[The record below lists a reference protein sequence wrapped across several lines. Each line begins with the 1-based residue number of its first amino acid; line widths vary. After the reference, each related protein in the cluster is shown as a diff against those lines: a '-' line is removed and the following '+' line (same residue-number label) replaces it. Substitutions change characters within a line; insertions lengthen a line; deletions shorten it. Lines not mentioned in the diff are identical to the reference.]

1 MIAENLRQVKSTME
15 AAQKRRVRIAQ
26 EAVVELVAVTKNHD
40 VCAMREAIDAGVTV
54 VGENRVQEAVEKHA
68 VLERDVRWHLI
79 GHLQTN
85 KVKQAVKLFD
95 LIHSVDSEHLLLA
108 VESAAGKMN
117 NVQDILLQVNLA
129 REESKFGIHKED
141 LPLLL
146 QKADSLPH
154 VHLCGLMCIAPHYAE
169 VEQCRPLFREM
180 YEIFSE
186 LQALPLVRSEM
197 RWLSMGMTNDYVIAV
212 EEGANLI
219 RVGTGIFGARQY

>member
-1 MIAENLRQVKSTME
+1 MIAENLRQVKATME

-54 VGENRVQEAVEKHA
+54 VGENRVQEAVEKYA

-85 KVKQAVKLFD
+85 KVKQAVKLFE

-117 NVQDILLQVNLA
+117 KVQDILLQVNLA

-154 VHLCGLMCIAPHYAE
+154 VHLRGLMCIAPHYEE

-180 YEIFSE
+180 YGLFSE

>member
-1 MIAENLRQVKSTME
+1 MIAENLRQVKATME

-54 VGENRVQEAVEKHA
+54 VGENRVQEAVEKYA

-85 KVKQAVKLFD
+85 KVKQAVKLFE

-117 NVQDILLQVNLA
+117 KVQDILLQVNLA

-154 VHLCGLMCIAPHYAE
+154 VHLRGLMCIAPHYEE

-180 YEIFSE
+180 YGLFSE

-219 RVGTGIFGARQY
+219 RVGTGIFGARPY

>member
-108 VESAAGKMN
+108 VESAAGKMHK
-117 NVQDILLQVNLA
+117 VQDILLQVNLA

-154 VHLCGLMCIAPHYAE
+154 VHLCGLMCIAPHYEE

>member
-54 VGENRVQEAVEKHA
+54 VGENRVQEAVEKYA

-108 VESAAGKMN
+108 VESAAGKMHK
-117 NVQDILLQVNLA
+117 VQDILLQVNLA

-154 VHLCGLMCIAPHYAE
+154 VHLRGLMCIAPHYEE

>member
-108 VESAAGKMN
+108 VESAAGKMHK
-117 NVQDILLQVNLA
+117 VQDILLQVNLA

-141 LPLLL
+141 LPFLL

-154 VHLCGLMCIAPHYAE
+154 VHLCGLMCIAPHYEE